1 MTHII
6 TIETENQTDFTLLKN
21 LAQRLNLNIKEEH
34 KSAKE
39 AKSDL
44 LDKVAGRWE
53 GSETGD
59 ELNLMIQQ
67 SRFDNPREIEL

>member
-44 LDKVAGRWE
+44 LDKVAGRLRNRRRTKFND
-53 GSETGD
+53 SA
-59 ELNLMIQQ
+59 IK
-67 SRFDNPREIEL
+67 I

>member
-39 AKSDL
+39 AK
-44 LDKVAGRWE
+44 VAGSWE